1 MSSQSLVE
9 QTVGI
14 LLDRFLA
21 GEFGHLEPLPSE
33 TELVRQLDVSRLTLR
48 EAVRALRS
56 QGVLKVRRGRGTYLS
71 YFPEWVLTREIIQA
85 IGRANSEAKVRVDLL
100 QIREMIEVSAVKLFA
115 ATRTQQHID
124 SMEQLFREMQ
134 ASHESLDV
142 ARFSKADVDFHNIFL
157 HNCDNVFIPMMLG
170 PITEELYA
178 GRLQTS
184 SVAVVRNHAQTHHR
198 LILDAIISADPESCG
213 KAVMEHITQTAED
226 LLKEVMVPAS
236 LPAPKP
242 PMIAKER

>member
-9 QTVGI
+9 NTIGT
-14 LLDRFLA
+14 LLDRFLS

-33 TELVRQLDVSRLTLR
+33 NQLADQLDVSRLTLR
-48 EAVRALRS
+48 EAVGALRS

-85 IGRANSEAKVRVDLL
+85 IGRANSEAKVRVNLL

-115 ATRTQQHID
+115 KTRTQEHID
-124 SMEQLFREMQ
+124 SMELLFREMQ
-134 ASHESLDV
+134 ASDESLDV

-170 PITEELYA
+170 PIADELYA
-178 GRLQTS
+178 GRFQTS
-184 SVAVVRNHAQTHHR
+184 SVAVVRTHAQFHYR
-198 LILDAIISADPESCG
+198 SILDAIISADPESCG
-213 KAVMEHITQTAED
+213 KAVTEHINQTAED
-226 LLKEVMVPAS
+226 LLKEVIVSPS
-236 LPAPKP
+236 LPAPP
-242 PMIAKER
+242 PPTIAKEK

>member
-1 MSSQSLVE
+1 MSSQSLVDH
-9 QTVGI
+9 TVGT
-14 LLDRFLA
+14 LLDRFLS

-33 TELVRQLDVSRLTLR
+33 TELVHQLDVSRLTLR

-56 QGVLKVRRGRGTYLS
+56 QGVLRVRRGRGTYLNH
-71 YFPEWVLTREIIQA
+71 FPEWVLTREIIQA

-124 SMEQLFREMQ
+124 SMELLFREMQ
-134 ASHESLDV
+134 ASDESLDV

-170 PITEELYA
+170 PIADELYA
-178 GRLQTS
+178 GRVQTS
-184 SVAVVRNHAQTHHR
+184 SVAVVRNHAQAHHR
-198 LILDAIISADPESCG
+198 LILDAIISADPESSG
-213 KAVMEHITQTAED
+213 KAVMAHITQTAED
-226 LLKEVMVPAS
+226 LLKEVIVPAS
-236 LPAPKP
+236 LPAPPP
-242 PMIAKER
+242 PMIAKEK